1 MTQNDKNTTER
12 IDAEELPAV
21 WQVYKQTSDEALRER
36 LICNYLH
43 LVKYVV
49 GRLVATLPAH
59 VKAEDMYST
68 GILGLIK
75 AIERYDLTKK
85 NKFET
90 YAILLIKGAI
100 IDEMR
105 SLDWVP
111 RSVHQK
117 ANMIAQARATLEQKL
132 GQEPTDAQV
141 AKHLG
146 MTLDAFEELVT
157 RVKPAVMIPLD
168 LDAGDDEERG
178 SMADRIPDK
187 TAKTSFETA
196 DRNEF
201 RKLLEKAVL
210 ELPEQERTV
219 LVLYYY
225 ENLML
230 KEIGKAMGVSESRVS
245 QIHTKAVTRLKGRLK
260 NFSAE
265 FANLL

>member
-1 MTQNDKNTTER
+1 MTQKLTK
-12 IDAEELPAV
+12 EELRET
-21 WQVYKQTSDEALRER
+21 WKEYKLSASTELRDQ
-36 LICNYLH
+36 LIHNYLH

-49 GRLVATLPAH
+49 GRIAVGLPAH

-68 GILGLIK
+68 GVLGLMK
-75 AIERYDLTKK
+75 AIQKYDPTKK

-117 ANMIAQARATLEQKL
+117 ASKFAKAQLELEQELGREATDAEVATHLGISIAEYDKTLEKIRPAIL
-132 GQEPTDAQV
+132 LSLNTEANDDAENV
-141 AKHLG
+141 SLA
-146 MTLDAFEELVT
+146 E
-157 RVKPAVMIPLD
+157 
-168 LDAGDDEERG
+168 
-178 SMADRIPDK
+178 RIPDHRV
-187 TAKTSFETA
+187 KTSFE
-196 DRNEF
+196 NVEKSEF

-210 ELPEQERTV
+210 DLPEQERMV

-230 KEIGKAMGVSESRVS
+230 KEIGKIIGVSESRVS
-245 QIHTKAVTRLKGRLK
+245 QIHTKALMRLRGRLG
-260 NFSAE
+260 NFVAE
-265 FANLL
+265 FANML